1 MAARLESD
9 EDVKAS
15 VTTGNASTRMPATQR
30 DEVDESVKALNV
42 LIHDLRAP
50 LSVAQGYL
58 RLLQQNRLEAEAD
71 RQRAITQSMEALGRI
86 ARLCSDAAAF
96 VAEPISTDAPVVA
109 IPASELVN
117 RVTEACT
124 ARSSPLTLDNGT
136 VLLGTVLTANLD
148 GLAQSLA
155 IVLCAVRRSA
165 LKEPVR
171 VSVHE
176 EEKEARFLLGCDD
189 DRAALVSG
197 PPVTF
202 DPWRGG
208 HGIALPLACRTITD
222 AGGRIWTIAD
232 GRGAVGIALPEEA
245 SAP

>member
-9 EDVKAS
+9 EEMKTS
-15 VTTGNASTRMPATQR
+15 VTTGDGSTRVPSTQR
-30 DEVDESVKALNV
+30 DESAKALNL

-71 RQRAITQSMEALGRI
+71 RQRAMTQSMEALGRI
-86 ARLCSDAAAF
+86 TRLCEEAAAF
-96 VAEPISTDAPVVA
+96 VAEPAPASGPIMTVRAVEFIDQVTDACA
-109 IPASELVN
+109 
-117 RVTEACT
+117 
-124 ARSSPLTLDNGT
+124 ARCSPLTFATDSDLSGTMRSAHLDRL
-136 VLLGTVLTANLD
+136 V
-148 GLAQSLA
+148 QSVA
-155 IVLCAVRRSA
+155 VVLCAVRRSTR
-165 LKEPVR
+165 KEPVS
-171 VSVHE
+171 VSVLE

-197 PPVTF
+197 SPETF

-208 HGIALPLACRTITD
+208 HGIALPLACRMITE
-222 AGGRIWTIAD
+222 AGGRIWTVAD

>member
-1 MAARLESD
+1 LAARLGSD
-9 EDVKAS
+9 EDLKTSA
-15 VTTGNASTRMPATQR
+15 TTVNASTRVPATQR
-30 DEVDESVKALNV
+30 DEIVKAINV

-71 RQRAITQSMEALGRI
+71 RQRAITQSIEALGRI
-86 ARLCSDAAAF
+86 TRLCSDAAAF
-96 VAEPISTDAPVVA
+96 VAEPTATDATVVK
-109 IPASELVN
+109 IRASEMVE

-124 ARSSPLTLDNGT
+124 ARSSPLTIDTGTGLSGT
-136 VLLGTVLTANLD
+136 VQSGNLD
-148 GLAQSLA
+148 GLVQSLA

-197 PPVTF
+197 PPETF

-208 HGIALPLACRTITD
+208 HGIALPLACRTIAE
-222 AGGRIWTIAD
+222 AGGRIWSIAG